1 MTRDHHFRVASK
13 CELLPYLISLP
24 LGLSRKKA
32 KELLRFQAVTVR
44 HKGKLRHDTQL
55 EAGDTIAIAV
65 GKSVPDA
72 TLRHHGLKLVH
83 LDDSIVVVEKP
94 EGLLAMGSEVEKER
108 TAHRLLNEYLK
119 AIKKSRLQQAFI
131 VHRLDRETSG
141 LMIFARDESIQA
153 ALQQNWKSVV
163 KRYLAIV
170 ERTLSNAQGTLKD
183 HLVESRSLRVRRVDQ
198 GGALAIT
205 HYRVLE
211 NYGDKSLLELTLDSG
226 RKHQIRVQ
234 LATRG
239 HPIVGDVKYGARIDP
254 ARRLA
259 LHSSQLIFRHPVSGA
274 KMEFCSPLP
283 ARLRALLDRS
293 ASHPTAFAK

>member
-1 MTRDHHFRVASK
+1 MRSRPTRWPAARDFPSK
-13 CELLPYLISLP
+13 IQTWTILI
-24 LGLSRKKA
+24 
-32 KELLRFQAVTVR
+32 
-44 HKGKLRHDTQL
+44 
-55 EAGDTIAIAV
+55 
-65 GKSVPDA
+65 
-72 TLRHHGLKLVH
+72 
-83 LDDSIVVVEKP
+83 
-94 EGLLAMGSEVEKER
+94 
-108 TAHRLLNEYLK
+108 
-119 AIKKSRLQQAFI
+119 
-131 VHRLDRETSG
+131 SG

-183 HLVESRSLRVRRVDQ
+183 HLVESRSLWVHRVDQ

-234 LATRG
+234 LAARG

-293 ASHPTAFAK
+293 ASHPTAFAQKKDSASKVARR